1 MESNHSFDILIQN
14 KERVALNGVTKLDSF
29 NHEEFL
35 IITELGYV
43 HIKGNNLSLGF
54 MDMEKGTLTING
66 TIESAAYV
74 GKSKTDVKESFL
86 KKLFK

>member
-1 MESNHSFDILIQN
+1 MENKNSFDILVQN
-14 KERVALNGVTKLDSF
+14 KESVALNGVTKLDSF

-35 IITELGYV
+35 INTELGYV

-66 TIESAAYV
+66 TIDSVGYV
-74 GKSKTDVKESFL
+74 GKSKTEPKESFL